1 MGSYMVSDEPR
12 EMNTIEHITRIKVH
26 NAEWKEVR
34 DKIDN
39 IIDLHISFTDR
50 NQVSHLMLT
59 VDDITGKSL
68 RATAYNHAF
77 HWRLQ
82 CTIK

>member
-12 EMNTIEHITRIKVH
+12 QMNTIEYITRLKVY
-26 NAEWKEVR
+26 NAEGKEVR

-39 IIDLHISFTDR
+39 IIDLHTSFTDR

-59 VDDITGKSL
+59 VDDLTGKSL
-68 RATAYNHAF
+68 RARTYTHAF
-77 HWRLQ
+77 HWTAVRH
-82 CTIK
+82 